1 LDEGFAAKGFSSKSK
16 GLGVVADTAKR
27 FPTGATMI
35 YKALFAAAALISTVG
50 AAFANDVTAS
60 PPFSGLTST
69 FSALHT
75 AGSFTDTFI
84 FTLPG
89 ITSAD
94 ASVVTIGT
102 GVSDIDFSSGTLN
115 GLPLT
120 LTTDAGGFVEL
131 LYTPAPFAVTGPLT
145 LIIKGA
151 SGANASYSGTLN
163 VTAVPEPQS
172 IVLMLAGLS
181 VMGFVAR
188 RRRAD

>member
-1 LDEGFAAKGFSSKSK
+1 MFFKAFAA
-16 GLGVVADTAKR
+16 T
-27 FPTGATMI
+27 
-35 YKALFAAAALISTVG
+35 AALVFTVG
-50 AAFANDVTAS
+50 AASANDVTGS
-60 PPFSGLTST
+60 PIFTGLTST

-75 AGSFTDTFI
+75 AGAFTDTFT

-94 ASVVTIGT
+94 ASLVTIGT
-102 GVSDIDFSSGTLN
+102 GVSDIDFTSGTLN

-120 LTTDAGGFVEL
+120 LTTDAGGFIEL
-131 LYTPAPFAVTGPLT
+131 LYTPTPFAVTGPLT
-145 LIIKGA
+145 LIVKGT

-163 VTAVPEPQS
+163 VTSAVPEPES
-172 IVLMLAGLS
+172 LVLMMAGLG